1 MSNSPQIT
9 CPDCDGEG
17 GQDILDN
24 DGIVID
30 FIICESCEGTGKIE
44 DFDYYP
50 EHHKEVDPLDVS
62 KEADIQE
69 DLDNG

>member
-1 MSNSPQIT
+1 MSNSPRIE
-9 CPDCDGEG
+9 CPDCKGEG
-17 GQDILDN
+17 GEDRLDA

-44 DFDYYP
+44 DFDHYP
-50 EHHKEVDPLDVS
+50 EHSKETDPLDVS

-69 DLDNG
+69 DLDNS